1 MSETPVAGDPIS
13 HVEYYSNAA
22 DCSTIRAI
30 RNGKIFELSGHRT
43 FILTTSNGDDIPC
56 GITGKA
62 NNIKA
67 SNIDL
72 IVLKVSLI
80 SSTWRAYRSSSLTL
94 RLVFAPSLDECPKMQ
109 LTYSICPFVGYLSME
124 WVIGSYH
131 LPTYHSL
138 VGQNLTVPFQIKSL
152 HSTSAIYTN
161 RPRGASTRL
170 FMKCVS
176 TSGWLRTD
184 GLPILKGGCCNVT
197 SLI

>member
-1 MSETPVAGDPIS
+1 MSETPVADEPIS
-13 HVEYYSNAA
+13 HVEYYNNAA

-138 VGQNLTVPFQIKSL
+138 VGQNLTVPLQIKSL
-152 HSTSAIYTN
+152 HSTSTIYTN

-184 GLPILKGGCCNVT
+184 GLPILQGGCCNVT

>member
-1 MSETPVAGDPIS
+1 MSETPVADEPIS
-13 HVEYYSNAA
+13 HVEYYNNAA

-30 RNGKIFELSGHRT
+30 RNGKIFKLIGHRT
-43 FILTTSNGDDIPC
+43 FILTTSNGADVPC
-56 GITGKA
+56 GIAGKA

-184 GLPILKGGCCNVT
+184 GLPILQGGCCNRT

>member
-184 GLPILKGGCCNVT
+184 GLPILQGGCCNVT

>member
-161 RPRGASTRL
+161 RPRGASMRL
-170 FMKCVS
+170 FAKCVS

-184 GLPILKGGCCNVT
+184 GLPILQGGCCNVT
-197 SLI
+197 SMI

>member
-1 MSETPVAGDPIS
+1 VSETPVADEPIS
-13 HVEYYSNAA
+13 HVEYYNNAA

-30 RNGKIFELSGHRT
+30 RNGKIFKLIGHRT
-43 FILTTSNGDDIPC
+43 FILTTSNGADVPC
-56 GITGKA
+56 GIAGKA
-62 NNIKA
+62 NNLKA

-72 IVLKVSLI
+72 IVLKVSLV
-80 SSTWRAYRSSSLTL
+80 SSTWRTYRSSLTL
-94 RLVFAPSLDECPKMQ
+94 CLVLPPPSLDECPKMQ
-109 LTYSICPFVGYLSME
+109 LTYSICPFVGYLSMG

-138 VGQNLTVPFQIKSL
+138 VGQNLTVPLQIKSL
-152 HSTSAIYTN
+152 HSTSTICTN

-170 FMKCVS
+170 FAKCVS

-184 GLPILKGGCCNVT
+184 GLPILQGGCCNRT